1 MIFRCVIDFGIGQW
15 STVSME
21 FGYCAIEN
29 YQLIY
34 GNTCNTQ
41 YIGDGENAVES
52 ALKNKICYS
61 SLIDKIDC
69 INHKVKVSIILSK

>member
-1 MIFRCVIDFGIGQW
+1 
-15 STVSME
+15 ME

-34 GNTCNTQ
+34 GNTGNTH

-52 ALKNKICYS
+52 ALKNNICYS
-61 SLIDKIDC
+61 CHIDKIDC
-69 INHKVKVSIILSK
+69 INHKVKVSLILSR

>member
-1 MIFRCVIDFGIGQW
+1 
-15 STVSME
+15 ME

-69 INHKVKVSIILSK
+69 INHKVKV